1 MLLMDYPK
9 TIFNVPDDK
18 VLDFNQFEAL
28 IRTINMFQVYLDEL
42 EGIFRHLDY
51 QNTGKVL
58 KEDLFTAISKL
69 ETVNE
74 LKTSDEGQ
82 LKLPTAREFEMVSE
96 GIDQK
101 ELDYFTYE
109 EFLHILMNV
118 SNLEDS
124 DDD

>member
-1 MLLMDYPK
+1 MDYPK